1 MPQNCRRTP
10 QQVTF
15 NLRNGDKTCRVTFL
29 DNVLNPLSRRDR
41 GTFESNAV
49 RSKAR
54 AASLIAE
61 CFRARATSLIAQFSR
76 SPSWI
81 RPGAG
86 PEARAGSLYRSA
98 ITITNSRRGCKIHAG
113 TPSTESLT
121 AHQRQTQ
128 KILKKSRRSRRTN
141 AESAPAVPRDQT
153 RTMAVVMKRLTK
165 AGGNTGKFEMPF
177 QQVSQKSI
185 LEKKM

>member
-54 AASLIAE
+54 AASLIA
-61 CFRARATSLIAQFSR
+61 QFSR

-113 TPSTESLT
+113 TTSTESLT

-165 AGGNTGKFEMPF
+165 AGGTFECRF
-177 QQVSQKSI
+177 NKYLKS
-185 LEKKM
+185 LFSKRRCNNGY